1 MRIRN
6 IIYNTLILRRKCP
19 PPLPRCNSV
28 SYKDSHH
35 FLTLPSLLLAA
46 SSRVGRVSLFLLV
59 ALALASCAKEPA
71 ASPSS
76 QSSSP
81 EEPLSP
87 HPTWTDDSTNNFWS

>member
-6 IIYNTLILRRKCP
+6 IIYNTLILRGKY
-19 PPLPRCNSV
+19 PPLLGCNSV
-28 SYKDSHH
+28 SYKDSHPS
-35 FLTLPSLLLAA
+35 LTLPSLLLAA